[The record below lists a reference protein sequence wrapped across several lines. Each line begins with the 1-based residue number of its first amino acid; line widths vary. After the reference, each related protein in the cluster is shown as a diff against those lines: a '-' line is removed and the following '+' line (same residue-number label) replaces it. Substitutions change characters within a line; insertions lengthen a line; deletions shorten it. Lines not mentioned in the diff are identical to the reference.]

1 VRVSSRR
8 SGSQNGETLAP
19 VTVVPLSGCLRCPVV
34 PFSSCGR
41 VGSCDEG
48 PESSQTIFRQSMNPA
63 IKLDLMLALQNLSID
78 GGALRANGSTRYKVA
93 WDAGDATPIAI
104 QINR

>member
-1 VRVSSRR
+1 
-8 SGSQNGETLAP
+8 
-19 VTVVPLSGCLRCPVV
+19 
-34 PFSSCGR
+34 
-41 VGSCDEG
+41 
-48 PESSQTIFRQSMNPA
+48 MNPA
-63 IKLDLMLALQNLSID
+63 TKLDLMLALQNLSID